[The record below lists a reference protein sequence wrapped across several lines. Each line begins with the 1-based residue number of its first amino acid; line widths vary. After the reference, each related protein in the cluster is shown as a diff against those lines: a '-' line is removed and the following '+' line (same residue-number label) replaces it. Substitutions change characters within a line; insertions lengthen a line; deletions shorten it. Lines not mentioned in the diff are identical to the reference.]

1 MPDCQRE
8 TPSIIGSQR
17 TSKQP
22 IRGISECSSP
32 RFCCPKSYQGDHFQ
46 VLDHES
52 EVIYGIT
59 ALLAAFS
66 PERPVAAPSPVESDH
81 RSTFMRDLYLL
92 PISLQKV
99 DHPGPTSLSNI
110 QGDELRA
117 AGYAKSLVE
126 WEVHFHLGEPSTFLR
141 TVEKHLKCDDTPSI
155 FISCFEDLF
164 EALNWLLTA
173 HQVWPG
179 EVNLLRIDLQHPFF
193 SQPVYGG
200 GGGPHAYRV
209 QDILDLP
216 QRHRIFGW
224 SELLQQ
230 NAAFR
235 NQREL
240 QPLLPF
246 PQNSEWLIHWNVHQ
260 GAIKL
265 IPGEVLIDMRTQREG
280 VMGLEDRVYF
290 DDPMYGSL
298 HWLQG
303 ESELTQIHRWS
314 EWNRSLQWLNQLIP
328 LQQPLSPQAQQ
339 WLTIFDAMNASA
351 ENLFCV
357 YAEDGDQSEMAGLV
371 VMGGNSAQNYSMA
384 SQLPQTQSLDAMP
397 TPSFF
402 LPSGSL
408 PQNDLFAQNDFS
420 LQENASDRFSPDL
433 LTSPTFPNS
442 PLVPGEQSGLDQF
455 RQPNESF
462 QHAFE
467 GEQSTFTSGSPS
479 IPAQVPTPAQQP
491 SPAPRANPPSLP
503 NIQVAASP
511 SNTSNLNLLIQCGH
525 RIKIL
530 ERISQLDSLS
540 SLPHSGI
547 VQPERAVMNIQTM
560 VEYDV
565 RLGNLEAGF
574 AQRGLLNSEGALRG
588 IHGFHSHTLGRLD
601 SRLKDLEAAIF
612 RRQAQLFGVE

>member
-1 MPDCQRE
+1 MFHNWSRYSNRP
-8 TPSIIGSQR
+8 TPR
-17 TSKQP
+17 
-22 IRGISECSSP
+22 
-32 RFCCPKSYQGDHFQ
+32 Y
-46 VLDHES
+46 
-52 EVIYGIT
+52 
-59 ALLAAFS
+59 
-66 PERPVAAPSPVESDH
+66 
-81 RSTFMRDLYLL
+81 LYR
-92 PISLQKV
+92 V

-126 WEVHFHLGEPSTFLR
+126 WEVHFHLSEPSTFLR

-246 PQNSEWLIHWNVHQ
+246 PENSEWLIHWNVDQ
-260 GAIKL
+260 GAIEL

-290 DDPMYGSL
+290 DDPNTPMVRVEP
-298 HWLQG
+298 
-303 ESELTQIHRWS
+303 ESTMAEPTDPS
-314 EWNRSLQWLNQLIP
+314 TTTTIP
-328 LQQPLSPQAQQ
+328 TSATMAHNLRCDECLRRGTIGCNKLVPCGPCIAQ
-339 WLTIFDAMNASA
+339 
-351 ENLFCV
+351 NLLCV
-357 YAEDGDQSEMAGLV
+357 YAEDGDQSEMAGSV
-371 VMGGNSAQNYSMA
+371 VM
-384 SQLPQTQSLDAMP
+384 
-397 TPSFF
+397 
-402 LPSGSL
+402 
-408 PQNDLFAQNDFS
+408 
-420 LQENASDRFSPDL
+420 DRFSPDL
-433 LTSPTFPNS
+433 LTSSTFPNS
-442 PLVPGEQSGLDQF
+442 PLVPGQQSGPDQS

-467 GEQSTFTSGSPS
+467 DGQPTFTSDSPG
-479 IPAQVPTPAQQP
+479 IPAQATTPAQPQP
-491 SPAPRANPPSLP
+491 IPAPQANPANLS
-503 NIQVAASP
+503 NIQVAAGP
-511 SNTSNLNLLIQCGH
+511 PNASNLNFLIQCGH
-525 RIKIL
+525 RIQSL
-530 ERISQLDSLS
+530 ERISQLDGLS
-540 SLPHSGI
+540 RLPRAGI
-547 VQPERAVMNIQTM
+547 IQPERAVLNNQTM
-560 VEYDV
+560 VEYHV

-588 IHGFHSHTLGRLD
+588 MHGFHAHMLGRFD
-601 SRLKDLEAAIF
+601 SRLKDLEAALF
-612 RRQAQLFGVE
+612 RRQAQIFGVE